1 MGSREKHLKDPC
13 PECCD
18 VARSFIQDAKSK
30 KFPSFSSPSV
40 PPWKKTQPCLSRVRQ
55 RPMSRVSASFGACMP
70 FLRLQVATRPTGSHS
85 PRKKRPH
92 RVSAVTV
99 PDERELCSPGV
110 LTRSLFKIASQLLR
124 SSWASDRV
132 HPLMNDPFPM

>member
-1 MGSREKHLKDPC
+1 MWQGALFRMQNQ
-13 PECCD
+13 
-18 VARSFIQDAKSK
+18 RSFPVSHLL
-30 KFPSFSSPSV
+30 
-40 PPWKKTQPCLSRVRQ
+40 LSRRGKKPNHVSAGSRQ